1 MHGGSEACRVQY
13 WCSWQ
18 YGESRSCYGIHAW
31 SDDWVSCP
39 YEVRVIEEAD
49 DRQLET
55 AQVLVYRKGDS
66 LPIEDQGNLKLEER
80 VLRAKP

>member
-1 MHGGSEACRVQY
+1 MHGGSEACGVQY

-39 YEVRVIEEAD
+39 YEVRVFEDAD
-49 DRQLET
+49 FRLLAT
-55 AQVLVYRKGDS
+55 AQALAYRKGGS
-66 LPIEDQGNLKLEER
+66 LPFDEQSNLKLDKR
-80 VLRAKP
+80 VLRAKL